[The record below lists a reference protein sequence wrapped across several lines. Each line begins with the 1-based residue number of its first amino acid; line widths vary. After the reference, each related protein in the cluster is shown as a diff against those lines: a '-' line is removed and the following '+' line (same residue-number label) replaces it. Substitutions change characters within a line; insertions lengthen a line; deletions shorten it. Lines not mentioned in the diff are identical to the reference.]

1 MPSGAQRYRARWSI
15 THCATV
21 ASLPT
26 PEQIEVA
33 ESLARLAAIDFATAE
48 KLAPDPEMDDRPVGF
63 HAQQTVEKAVKV
75 VLILEGIDFPKTHD
89 LEYLIVLAEKQS
101 IIIDAE
107 VKSASWLTPWAA
119 EFRYDDAPIE
129 TLDRKRAIAVAN
141 AAVTWCHELLDEKR
155 G

>member
-1 MPSGAQRYRARWSI
+1 
-15 THCATV
+15 
-21 ASLPT
+21 LPT

-33 ESLARLAAIDFATAE
+33 ESLARLAAIDLATAE

-63 HAQQTVEKAVKV
+63 HAVEKAVKV
-75 VLILEGIDFPKTHD
+75 VLMLEGVDFPKTHD

-101 IIIDAE
+101 ITMEAE

-119 EFRYDDAPIE
+119 EFRYDDALIE
-129 TLDRKRAIAVAN
+129 TLDRKRATVVAS